1 MGLFK
6 MPSIKVPT
14 VSDIIG
20 GIKRDV
26 GAVGKNVETNL
37 QNRVKDMALVA
48 QGKWNN
54 LGQSAFLNVLQTANP
69 LLLAAN
75 PNDIQKTVGDTGTQR
90 YAKDAAVTANQAKLD
105 TEAAA
110 AKEVSDMIAST
121 IAGNVEARKR
131 SPGIRSQT
139 MLGGTSTNTLL
150 TLIGGK

>member
-14 VSDIIG
+14 VSDIMG

-37 QNRVKDMALVA
+37 QNRFKDIALVA

-54 LGQSAFLNVLQTANP
+54 AGQSAFLNVIQTANP
-69 LLLAAN
+69 WMLAAN
-75 PNDIQKTVGDTGTQR
+75 PKDVQRAVGDTGTQR

-121 IAGNVEARKR
+121 IAGNVEARRR